1 MCRPVKKKK
10 HGGIEGAL
18 KCSLL
23 IYKTYFILRKFDNLL
38 SCRFYENLLIIL
50 ESERAAVTWLKYCQY
65 GVKLYP
71 IIEWINQSSINQRVS
86 AYLDKLSK
94 AFPIEFLK
102 LGFDRINIFVGPG
115 HNDSDQVVVICSGAL
130 KSPNQW

>member
-38 SCRFYENLLIIL
+38 SCRFYENSLIIL

-71 IIEWINQSSINQRVS
+71 INQSINQSESER
-86 AYLDKLSK
+86 L
-94 AFPIEFLK
+94 P
-102 LGFDRINIFVGPG
+102 
-115 HNDSDQVVVICSGAL
+115 
-130 KSPNQW
+130 